1 MLECRAITNIC
12 TLLYSTK
19 PVHCVWCLGMSWEH
33 LYTRTPGQQ
42 TQLVINT
49 WPTLPA
55 RPGQA
60 SGHPSFLPS
69 LTRPVKAPQW
79 PPVLSSPLPLLRSL
93 HNGLWN
99 NNAMF
104 SRKLICIKNV
114 LPDKFTQYNYLSR
127 KISQRNNVS

>member
-55 RPGQA
+55 RPGQVTT
-60 SGHPSFLPS
+60 LPS
-69 LTRPVKAPQW
+69 LPLQASKAPQ
-79 PPVLSSPLPLLRSL
+79 LPLVLYAQCSTLPSLLR
-93 HNGLWN
+93 NGLWN

-104 SRKLICIKNV
+104 SRKLICVQNV

-127 KISQRNNVS
+127 KISQRNNE